1 MKKFIKFI
9 LPLCAVLVFS
19 SAVNAQ
25 SRPANTK
32 DDYGS
37 AATTILKGT
46 GKVGV
51 IVVGSAAKV
60 AWGVTKFTAKHVV
73 KPIAKT
79 LFVRAAPTAG
89 KFVLKKSAKYVLPF
103 VAKLSVL

>member
-1 MKKFIKFI
+1 M
-9 LPLCAVLVFS
+9 AR
-19 SAVNAQ
+19 ART
-25 SRPANTK
+25 SRCWRRTV
-32 DDYGS
+32 
-37 AATTILKGT
+37 ATRIP
-46 GKVGV
+46 GV

-89 KFVLKKSAKYVLPF
+89 KFALKKSAKYLLPF